1 MVDEQAPYPRPRDS
15 FQRLLRAHLFHCV
28 VVLFLI
34 LRHEHFQRATG
45 FLLLLVEVVDDDTD
59 EQVEGEERPEDDEE
73 HEVEVHVD
81 VGLANRLLA
90 HLSKDSRETI
100 VNRIDEMTED
110 PELTSRESMASFM
123 IWIQP
128 LNVATWNRHR
138 YAFPTW
144 SKFIG
149 EFSHV

>member
-59 EQVEGEERPEDDEE
+59 EQIKGEERPGDDEE

-81 VGLANRLLA
+81 VGLANWLLA
-90 HLSKDSRETI
+90 HLPRVQEKRSLI
-100 VNRIDEMTED
+100 G
-110 PELTSRESMASFM
+110 L
-123 IWIQP
+123 IW
-128 LNVATWNRHR
+128 
-138 YAFPTW
+138 
-144 SKFIG
+144 G
-149 EFSHV
+149 